1 MFVYK
6 ITNTENQRVYVGL
19 TSGSLKK
26 RWAEHLCAARS
37 GSENP
42 LYRAM
47 RKYGAEKFSMHLLYS
62 AASVDEMRQ
71 KEIELISKLR
81 AHVVDGGY
89 NLTDHGFQHG
99 KTNQQKGELVYNA
112 KLSEELVAFIRNP
125 DFWDRPNSELL
136 ELAKEQF
143 GFSGSRDA
151 LRDARRG
158 DSWKHLNSAYAPVT
172 AKRGA
177 RKPPLT
183 ELQKV
188 KAAQI
193 LNEHRSSAVEKSVA
207 LRIGKRAA
215 NARLSEKTV
224 KDIFYSQHSLC
235 ETAKD
240 FGVSKKLV
248 SLIKQRKSH
257 VYLTKEL

>member
-6 ITNTENQRVYVGL
+6 ITNTKNDRVYVGL
-19 TSGSLKK
+19 TACSLKK
-26 RWAEHLCAARS
+26 RWAEHLCAAKS

-47 RKYGAEKFSMHLLYS
+47 RKYGVEKFSIHLLHS
-62 AASVDEMRQ
+62 AKTVEEMRQ
-71 KEIELISKLR
+71 KEIEFIADLH
-81 AHVVDGGY
+81 AHVLDSGY
-89 NLTDHGFQHG
+89 NLTDHGFRHG
-99 KTNQQKGELVYNA
+99 RKNQQQGERTYNA

-136 ELAKEQF
+136 ELTKEKF
-143 GFSGSRDA
+143 GFSGGRDA
-151 LRDARRG
+151 IRDARRG
-158 DSWKHLNSAYAPVT
+158 DSWKHLNKTYAPILT
-172 AKRGA
+172 KQGS
-177 RKPPLT
+177 RKPLLT
-183 ELQKV
+183 EQQKKRAV
-188 KAAQI
+188 QF
-193 LNEHRSSAVEKSVA
+193 LDEHRETATKRSVA

-215 NARLSEKTV
+215 NAKISEQKV
-224 KDIFYSQHSLC
+224 KDIFYSQHSLS
-235 ETAKD
+235 ETARD